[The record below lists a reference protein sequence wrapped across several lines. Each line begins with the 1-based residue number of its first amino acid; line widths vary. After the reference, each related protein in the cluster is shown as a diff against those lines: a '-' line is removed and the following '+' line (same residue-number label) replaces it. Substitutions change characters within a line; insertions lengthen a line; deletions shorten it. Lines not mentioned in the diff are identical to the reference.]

1 MKITLRLVLS
11 ALIAIPASLMA
22 QSLPNGDMETWE
34 PLLLGGGEK
43 PQSWDTPDVIAGALG
58 ITDRVV
64 EKTDMAQS
72 GAFAAQLT
80 TKDLEAPAP
89 IGTLTVPGTLALGTI
104 IFDPLTLETGVVG
117 GMAVTEGP
125 ESLVGYYMYSP
136 AAGDTMN
143 VTVLAKKDGEII
155 GNGTYRDAATT
166 TSYQSFEATISYF
179 TADEPDTIQ
188 VIITSSGGFT
198 SAVTGSVLHI
208 DNMSFTGISSVDGIA
223 GAGIGFTVYPNP
235 TSDFVH
241 ITNAGNTALTAE
253 LFNINGIKMG
263 EYIINNGV
271 NQIDVR
277 NFPAGMYLARVSE
290 NGKKMYAAKF
300 NVSE

>member
-1 MKITLRLVLS
+1 MTISMKITLRLVLS

-166 TSYQSFEATISYF
+166 TSYQSFE
-179 TADEPDTIQ
+179 
-188 VIITSSGGFT
+188 
-198 SAVTGSVLHI
+198 L
-208 DNMSFTGISSVDGIA
+208 
-223 GAGIGFTVYPNP
+223 
-235 TSDFVH
+235 
-241 ITNAGNTALTAE
+241 
-253 LFNINGIKMG
+253 
-263 EYIINNGV
+263 
-271 NQIDVR
+271 
-277 NFPAGMYLARVSE
+277 
-290 NGKKMYAAKF
+290 
-300 NVSE
+300 

>member
-1 MKITLRLVLS
+1 LVMEPTAMLQPPLHTK
-11 ALIAIPASLMA
+11 AL
-22 QSLPNGDMETWE
+22 
-34 PLLLGGGEK
+34 
-43 PQSWDTPDVIAGALG
+43 
-58 ITDRVV
+58 
-64 EKTDMAQS
+64 
-72 GAFAAQLT
+72 
-80 TKDLEAPAP
+80 
-89 IGTLTVPGTLALGTI
+89 
-104 IFDPLTLETGVVG
+104 
-117 GMAVTEGP
+117 
-125 ESLVGYYMYSP
+125 
-136 AAGDTMN
+136 
-143 VTVLAKKDGEII
+143 
-155 GNGTYRDAATT
+155 
-166 TSYQSFEATISYF
+166 SFEATISYF